1 MNILNEKQIKVIDI
15 YNELFKTKKDIIS
28 LFALSG
34 AGHYNSEGY
43 RLISEIVYKK
53 ISRQK
58 F

>member
-1 MNILNEKQIKVIDI
+1 MNILNDKQIKIIDI
-15 YNELFKTKKDIIS
+15 YNELFKNKKNLIN
-28 LFALSG
+28 LFTLSG

-53 ISRQK
+53 ISGQK

>member
-1 MNILNEKQIKVIDI
+1 MNILNDKQIKVIDI
-15 YNELFKTKKDIIS
+15 YNELFKNKKKIIN

-43 RLISEIVYKK
+43 KLISEIVYKK
-53 ISRQK
+53 ISDQK